1 MRNSAAI
8 VHCLL
13 STNINF
19 PVGESLKSVVD
30 GFFTKWSVPQCA
42 GTIGSSHI
50 ANKPPLLNHTDYYNC
65 KGWYSIL
72 FQAVVDHNYLFR
84 DICVGWPGSVHDAR
98 VYANSKLYQNAI
110 QGKILNGNKR
120 KIANVDVPVYLIG
133 DSAYPLSTF
142 FMKPFDYNIT
152 QLQDIKQ
159 YNYRV
164 SRARIVTENAFG
176 QLKARWRRLSKQ
188 NDVC

>member
-1 MRNSAAI
+1 M
-8 VHCLL
+8 
-13 STNINF
+13 
-19 PVGESLKSVVD
+19 
-30 GFFTKWSVPQCA
+30 Q
-42 GTIGSSHI
+42 TI
-50 ANKPPLLNHTDYYNC
+50 NHTDYYNR

-72 FQAVVDHNYLFR
+72 VQAVVDHNYLFR

-120 KIANVDVPVYLIG
+120 EIANVDVPVYLIG

-142 FMKPFDYNIT
+142 LMKPFDYNIT

-164 SRARIVTENAFG
+164 SRARIVTKNAFG
-176 QLKARWRRLSKQ
+176 RLKAIKVAQ
-188 NDVC
+188 T

>member
-1 MRNSAAI
+1 MQE
-8 VHCLL
+8 LL
-13 STNINF
+13 TVLI
-19 PVGESLKSVVD
+19 L
-30 GFFTKWSVPQCA
+30 
-42 GTIGSSHI
+42 
-50 ANKPPLLNHTDYYNC
+50 LLNRLFLI
-65 KGWYSIL
+65 IL
-72 FQAVVDHNYLFR
+72 TITTAKVGIQFLSRLSLIITTCFE
-84 DICVGWPGSVHDAR
+84 ICVGWPASVHDAR

-133 DSAYPLSTF
+133 DPLSTI

-164 SRARIVTENAFG
+164 SRAKIVTENAFG

-188 NDVC
+188 NDMSVERVPTIIAACCILHNMCEVHSDSFNNDWLAELREKQLL